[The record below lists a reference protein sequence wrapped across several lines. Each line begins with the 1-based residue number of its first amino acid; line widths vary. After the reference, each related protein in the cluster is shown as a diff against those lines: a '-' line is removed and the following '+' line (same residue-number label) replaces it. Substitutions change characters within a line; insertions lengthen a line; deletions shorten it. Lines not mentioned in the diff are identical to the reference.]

1 MNHHLVRVGLGAVAL
16 HAVGDSA
23 RATVL
28 AIESTPAPTEFA
40 LGASLLKTSL
50 CLGLVIVAL
59 ALALRLF
66 ARWNRVVARARPS
79 ARIEVLESRRLEPK
93 RALHVVR
100 VEGQRWLVASCEG
113 GMSLTALPTESGDQ
127 RVAEEPE
134 QASRA
139 PRFAELLTRRVVGGR
154 A

>member
-1 MNHHLVRVGLGAVAL
+1 MNNHLVRVGLGAVAFG
-16 HAVGDSA
+16 AVGDSA
-23 RATVL
+23 RAAAL
-28 AIESTPAPTEFA
+28 SIESTPAQFA

-50 CLGLVIVAL
+50 ILGLVIVAL
-59 ALALRLF
+59 AVALRLF

-79 ARIEVLESRRLEPK
+79 ARIEVLESKRLEPK
-93 RALHVVR
+93 RTLHVVR

-113 GMSLTALPTESGDQ
+113 GMSLTALPIESSDQ
-127 RVAEEPE
+127 RAADEPE